1 MKSKFQSHPNIFII
15 FYYIFISIA
24 VVIDIFFIMVIVII
38 IVLLMLNFLF
48 FFNPSSANPTKRS
61 NTPKQFVG
69 KSFIVS
75 SSILTNKLLLFVV
88 THTALQSHTVLKM
101 LDHTTDMMNVIGQ
114 TIGMPILSPFTIP
127 MIRIIKIGEIQWII
141 KPKKQY

>member
-1 MKSKFQSHPNIFII
+1 
-15 FYYIFISIA
+15 
-24 VVIDIFFIMVIVII
+24 MVIVII
-38 IVLLMLNFLF
+38 IVLMLNFLF

-75 SSILTNKLLLFVV
+75 SSILTNKLFLFVV
-88 THTALQSHTVLKM
+88 THTTLQNHTVLKM
-101 LDHTTDMMNVIGQ
+101 LDHTMDLMNVIGQ
-114 TIGMPILSPFTIP
+114 TIGIPILSPFTIP
-127 MIRIIKIGEIQWII
+127 MIRIMKIGGIQWII